1 MKFFKE
7 LRPQPTPEITNDN
20 RPTTDRL
27 GPDLKNQARSEIGDR
42 LATLDVV
49 AQTLGISKRS
59 VQRLVKRKVIPVIR
73 LGKRCPRF
81 DMNRV
86 WAAVK
91 RFEVEEMT
99 LR

>member
-7 LRPQPTPEITNDN
+7 TPT
-20 RPTTDRL
+20 RPTAEIPNASLPITPKGTIESGNQLVTL
-27 GPDLKNQARSEIGDR
+27 G
-42 LATLDVV
+42 VV
-49 AQTLGISKRS
+49 AQTLGVSKRYVQKL
-59 VQRLVKRKVIPVIR
+59 VQRKAIPVIR

-81 DMNRV
+81 DLNRV
-86 WAAVK
+86 LAAVK